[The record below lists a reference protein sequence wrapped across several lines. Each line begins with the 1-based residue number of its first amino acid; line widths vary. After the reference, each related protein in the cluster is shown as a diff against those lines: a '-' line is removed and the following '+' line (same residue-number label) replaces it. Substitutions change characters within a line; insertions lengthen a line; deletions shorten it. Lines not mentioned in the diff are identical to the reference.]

1 MSTEQPLEMQDLE
14 APNAAGSAQDEQV
27 DEHSEPSL
35 AIGHEVFR
43 NRQRLL
49 EKRRLINIILGAVAT
64 CLLISTITLAVLYG
78 LLLRH
83 SHEPVESV
91 GIATV
96 HHTVHHTLTM
106 TYSQPPPT
114 TTTTTSTSSAVE
126 TNVLPEIQ
134 MTTVTA
140 SKTNI
145 ALSPATPQPTQCW
158 PGSVWGGAELKEVNK
173 DYVTLMSLAL
183 SRSGLGRKEIVTDYD
198 LVALRSIFL
207 CGQTMEPGA
216 LQLLDVC
223 KAAYVSQ
230 GDRTRCDESG
240 SELKDGT
247 LR

>member
-1 MSTEQPLEMQDLE
+1 MSTEQPIEMQDLE
-14 APNAAGSAQDEQV
+14 ATNAGGSAQDGEI
-27 DEHSEPSL
+27 DEHSEPTL

-49 EKRRLINIILGAVAT
+49 EKRRLINIILGAVAA
-64 CLLISTITLAVLYG
+64 CLLISTIVLAVLYG
-78 LLLRH
+78 MLLRH
-83 SHEPVESV
+83 SHEPVEPGV
-91 GIATV
+91 GIVTV
-96 HHTVHHTLTM
+96 HHTVHHTLTT
-106 TYSQPPPT
+106 TYSQPPP
-114 TTTTTSTSSAVE
+114 TTTTSTSSAVE
-126 TNVLPEIQ
+126 TNILPEIQ
-134 MTTVTA
+134 MTTVIA
-140 SKTNI
+140 STTNV

-158 PGSVWGGAELKEVNK
+158 PGSVWGGADLKEVNK
-173 DYVTLMSLAL
+173 DYTVLMSFAL
-183 SRSGLGRKEIVTDYD
+183 SRSGLGMQDLVTDYD

>member
-1 MSTEQPLEMQDLE
+1 MSTEQPLEMHDLE
-14 APNAAGSAQDEQV
+14 ATNAAGSAQDEQV

-49 EKRRLINIILGAVAT
+49 EKRRLINIILGAVAA
-64 CLLISTITLAVLYG
+64 CLLISTIVLAVLYG

-83 SHEPVESV
+83 SHDPVESV
-91 GIATV
+91 GIVTV

-114 TTTTTSTSSAVE
+114 TTISTSSAVE

-158 PGSVWGGAELKEVNK
+158 PGSVWGGAELKEVNR
-173 DYVTLMSLAL
+173 DYVTLMSFVL

-240 SELKDGT
+240 SELKDST
-247 LR
+247 LK